1 MKAGVSCKDITPP
14 VRTRLADHTR
24 YSTGIHDPLFVKP
37 LVLDD
42 GETAVAIV
50 CIDLLNGSFEFCD
63 EMRRQIEERT
73 GIKHSLINFLTDTF
87 GAGNG
92 RCPRRTVRKGVD

>member
-1 MKAGVSCKDITPP
+1 MKAGVSCKNITPP

-42 GETAVAIV
+42 GESAVVIV
-50 CIDLLNGSFEFCD
+50 CIDLLNGSFEFL
-63 EMRRQIEERT
+63 R
-73 GIKHSLINFLTDTF
+73 
-87 GAGNG
+87 
-92 RCPRRTVRKGVD
+92 